1 MKCSIRAK
9 VGTTV
14 SSTCVFSIELY
25 IESLRD
31 DSQCHFIGH
40 ECDSQEAFEDGLCFD
55 CGSNGEKCAI
65 MGEKAINY
73 KAHVAENGRRHVKLF
88 LNTGKKSPFCRK
100 SPFLFD
106 RQTRLKKLVGFLQST
121 TL

>member
-1 MKCSIRAK
+1 
-9 VGTTV
+9 
-14 SSTCVFSIELY
+14 
-25 IESLRD
+25 
-31 DSQCHFIGH
+31 
-40 ECDSQEAFEDGLCFD
+40 
-55 CGSNGEKCAI
+55 

-106 RQTRLKKLVGFLQST
+106 RQSRLKKLVGFCNPLFCNRVTRFWWKMPLEMCFGIDCLVQEFILTKIWYFLYFGSEWFSSM
-121 TL
+121 L